1 MSGTLHDPGAP
12 TIVSIPGAAAQQDP
26 EVVGMMWLWAALG
39 LVTGSMLLMVMVRRL
54 VLGRHWNGPNPFA
67 EDVRRPPLALVTD
80 QEARGRVLKQAFS
93 DAEVPDQLDAVV
105 IGSGIGGLAVAA
117 ILAKAGKRVLVLE
130 QHAMA
135 GGCCHTFG
143 WDGLE
148 FDTGI
153 HYAGQLKKGS
163 FCHFF
168 LDQISEGQ
176 LNWTYLGSPFDVVV
190 LEGPTGRREFPM
202 YSGEK
207 AYVQGLKEKFPNEEA
222 AIDKYMKM
230 VKEVAK
236 GTLHLVLLKIIP
248 LPVVRLLDRLGVL
261 AFFSPF
267 LRAATQS
274 LADVLSQLSASQDL
288 KAVLSYIHPIYGAI
302 PKNASFSM
310 HALLINYFLE
320 GAFYPRGGSSEIAFH
335 IIPVIQQTGGA
346 VLTSATVKSV
356 LLDSA
361 GRACGV
367 RVKKNRGLVNIFSP
381 IVISNAGIFHTYERL
396 LPEKA
401 RCLPGI
407 QSHLGMV
414 QPGMS
419 ALCVFICLRGSKK
432 NLGLEANNCYVYFDT
447 DIDQAMERYLSLS
460 RDQAVEHIPYF
471 FITSP
476 SAKDPT
482 WKDRFPDQST
492 LMMMLPARSEWFD
505 EWQSEP
511 PHEMGSDYEALKDSF
526 IDASLSVLMKLYPQ
540 LEGKVHNVSVGSP
553 LSHQFF
559 LAAPR
564 GENCGVDHN
573 PNHRQPHVLATM
585 RAQSPIPNLYL
596 TGQDVFTCGLFGAL
610 HGALLCSG
618 TILQRNV
625 HLDLLQLQSRVSA
638 ALPKRMN

>member
-1 MSGTLHDPGAP
+1 MLFCKDPGDIGDGASCP
-12 TIVSIPGAAAQQDP
+12 RSSVFPSSLEPRPNLQPPVSAHCQ
-26 EVVGMMWLWAALG
+26 G
-39 LVTGSMLLMVMVRRL
+39 LSASVLL
-54 VLGRHWNGPNPFA
+54 PS
-67 EDVRRPPLALVTD
+67 T
-80 QEARGRVLKQAFS
+80 AFS
-93 DAEVPDQLDAVV
+93 DAHVPDQLDAVV
-105 IGSGIGGLAVAA
+105 IGSGTGGLAVAA

-130 QHAMA
+130 QHTTA

-143 WDGLE
+143 LDGLE

-153 HYAGQLKKGS
+153 HHVGQLKKSS
-163 FCHFF
+163 FCRFF

-176 LNWTYLGSPFDVVV
+176 LNWAYLGSPFDIVV
-190 LEGPTGRREFPM
+190 LEGPNGRREFPM
-202 YSGEK
+202 YAGEK
-207 AYVQGLKEKFPNEEA
+207 AYVQGLKEKFPHEGA

-236 GTLHLVLLKIIP
+236 GTLHIVLLKLLP
-248 LPVVRLLDRLGVL
+248 VPVVRLLDKWGLL

-267 LRAATQS
+267 LRAVTQS
-274 LADVLSQLSASQDL
+274 LADVLNQLPASPDL
-288 KAVLSYIHPIYGAI
+288 KAVLSYIYPTYGVI
-302 PKNASFSM
+302 PKNASFSL
-310 HALLINYFLE
+310 HALLINHFLE

-335 IIPVIQQTGGA
+335 IIPVIQRAGGA
-346 VLTSATVKSV
+346 VLTRATVNSV

-367 RVKKNRGLVNIFSP
+367 RVKKDQRLVNIFSP
-381 IVISNAGIFHTYERL
+381 TVISNAGILNTYERL
-396 LPEKA
+396 LPEKV

-407 QSHLGMV
+407 QTHLEMV
-414 QPGMS
+414 QHS
-419 ALCVFICLRGSKK
+419 VSTLCVFICLRGSKK

-460 RDQAVEHIPYF
+460 RDQAVAHIPYF

-492 LMMMLPARSEWFD
+492 LMMMLPARYEWFE
-505 EWQSEP
+505 EWQEEP
-511 PHEMGSDYEALKDSF
+511 PRKRGSDYEALKDSF
-526 IDASLSVLMKLYPQ
+526 IDASMSVLMKLHPQ

-553 LSHQFF
+553 LSHQVF
-559 LAAPR
+559 LAGSH
-564 GENCGVDHN
+564 GENYLN
-573 PNHRQPHVLATM
+573 RNLNRLQPHVMATM

-610 HGALLCSG
+610 HGALLCSS

-625 HLDLLQLQSRVSA
+625 HLDLLRLQSRVSA
-638 ALPKRMN
+638 VLPKKIN

>member
-1 MSGTLHDPGAP
+1 MSGALPNPGRQ
-12 TIVSIPGAAAQQDP
+12 TIASIPGAATLQQP
-26 EVVGMMWLWAALG
+26 EAASTMWLWAALVLATG
-39 LVTGSMLLMVMVRRL
+39 LLLLMATVRRL
-54 VLGRHWNGPNPFA
+54 VLGRRWDGPNPFA
-67 EDVRRPPLALVTD
+67 EDARRPPLALVTD
-80 QEARGRVLKQAFS
+80 QEARRRVLQQAFS
-93 DAEVPDQLDAVV
+93 DAQVPDQLDAVV

-130 QHAMA
+130 QHATA
-135 GGCCHTFG
+135 GGRCHTFG
-143 WDGLE
+143 QDGLE

-153 HYAGQLKKGS
+153 HYAGQLKKSS
-163 FCHFF
+163 FCRFF

-176 LNWTYLGSPFDVVV
+176 LDWAYLGSPFDIVV
-190 LEGPTGRREFPM
+190 LEGPNGRREFPM

-207 AYVQGLKEKFPNEEA
+207 AYVQGLKEKFPHEEA

-236 GTLHLVLLKIIP
+236 GTLHIALLKLIP
-248 LPVVRLLDRLGVL
+248 LPMVRLLDRWGLL

-267 LRAATQS
+267 MRAATQS
-274 LADVLSQLSASQDL
+274 LADVLNQLPASPDL
-288 KAVLSYIHPIYGAI
+288 KAVLSYIYPTYGVI

-310 HALLINYFLE
+310 HALLINHFLE

-335 IIPVIQQTGGA
+335 IIPVIQQTGGT
-346 VLTSATVKSV
+346 VLTSATVESV

-367 RVKKNRGLVNIFSP
+367 RVKKDQRLVNIFSP
-381 IVISNAGIFHTYERL
+381 IVISNAGIFNTYEHL

-407 QSHLGMV
+407 QTQLGMV
-414 QPGMS
+414 QHGS
-419 ALCVFICLRGSKK
+419 STLCVFICLRGSKK
-432 NLGLEANNCYVYFDT
+432 SLGLEANNRYVYLGT

-460 RDQAVEHIPYF
+460 RDQAVAHIPYF

-492 LMMMLPARSEWFD
+492 LMMMLPARYEWFE
-505 EWQSEP
+505 EWQDEP
-511 PHEMGSDYEALKDSF
+511 PHKRGSDCEALKDSF
-526 IDASLSVLMKLYPQ
+526 IDASMSALMKLHPQ
-540 LEGKVHNVSVGSP
+540 LEGKVHNVSVGS
-553 LSHQFF
+553 LSPQVF
-559 LAAPR
+559 LAGPH
-564 GENCGVDHN
+564 GENYGVGHN
-573 PNHRQPHVLATM
+573 QNHLQPHVMATM
-585 RAQSPIPNLYL
+585 RAQSPISNLYL

-610 HGALLCSG
+610 HGALLCSS

-625 HLDLLQLQSRVSA
+625 HLDILRLQSRVSA
-638 ALPKRMN
+638 ALPRRMN